1 VDNPVL
7 EAARRLWWR
16 AIDRVCGFFVLIR
29 LSILDRIWGPEPPT
43 PADLEREAD
52 HERLVGTFPMT
63 GETIEPRERRA
74 GLNRDGQI
82 GSHYR

>member
-1 VDNPVL
+1 MDNPVL

-29 LSILDRIWGPEPPT
+29 LSILDRIWRPEPPT

-63 GETIEPRERRA
+63 GETIEPR
-74 GLNRDGQI
+74 NDGPGKMRTAI
-82 GSHYR
+82 